1 MVALQARLARR
12 ALPRCAADGTI
23 RYVLNPQH
31 FTGWFNSSS
40 DADLEWV
47 MLASSSNSETPPK
60 TTTNGSRKISN
71 GTISGIP
78 GSIPFDRRRSTA
90 VAIPPNTI
98 QSEES
103 EESVVTPPEITHIRK
118 SRSGA
123 INEILSV
130 GQSAGLEVPNVCSK

>member
-1 MVALQARLARR
+1 
-12 ALPRCAADGTI
+12 
-23 RYVLNPQH
+23 
-31 FTGWFNSSS
+31 
-40 DADLEWV
+40 
-47 MLASSSNSETPPK
+47 
-60 TTTNGSRKISN
+60 
-71 GTISGIP
+71 
-78 GSIPFDRRRSTA
+78 